1 MADLHK
7 ILKMLHVS
15 VITEK
20 VDRPINM
27 IRERWVCPKYR
38 PDDYED
44 CCRMLISFM
53 QYFNSAWTH
62 TSAKMPEDIAFSRV
76 ENILENKGGFVQV
89 VKDSLAGRE
98 GGIVAVL
105 DMITEKMKD
114 EATESYITYI
124 LNRYVNPLEYDS
136 KVSLMQ
142 EYINEFAHVLPGE
155 RLMSAYEMASNFEG
169 LINFHLKWIYSFR
182 RTIT

>member
-1 MADLHK
+1 
-7 ILKMLHVS
+7 
-15 VITEK
+15 
-20 VDRPINM
+20 
-27 IRERWVCPKYR
+27 
-38 PDDYED
+38 
-44 CCRMLISFM
+44 
-53 QYFNSAWTH
+53 
-62 TSAKMPEDIAFSRV
+62 
-76 ENILENKGGFVQV
+76 
-89 VKDSLAGRE
+89 
-98 GGIVAVL
+98 VL